1 MHPAKITFTKS
12 QQKALAIAVVIALIV
27 GTLFLRAYIG
37 LLAVAAIVSFIF
49 YPAFEFILR
58 KTKRKNLAANATFL
72 LSLLVFIIPVFLI
85 SAITIVQL
93 SQIIKDIAKISSSS
107 DFNQHFRDFIT
118 QVNGLLE
125 QLPGDSVNISTESV
139 ARSLQNNLS
148 TIANTILSALQASIG
163 SIPRLITQFI
173 IYIYVFVA
181 ILLHKDTLVAMLKK
195 LNPMGSDI
203 TELYLKRA
211 GLMTGAMV
219 RGQFIIAILQGL
231 VGALFLHLCG
241 VQYFAFFW
249 LLLTALSIIPLG
261 GGIIIIPFGI
271 INLLIGNYWQGLVL
285 LLSHFLITTN
295 IDNVLRPKMVHKEA
309 KLNSALTILSVFAG
323 IGIFGFIGIIIGP
336 VVMIILVTT
345 IQVYLEDEKK
355 KTQLDI
361 ETM

>member
-1 MHPAKITFTKS
+1 MHHTKITFTKP
-12 QQKALAIAVVIALIV
+12 QQKALSIAVIIALIV

-49 YPAFEFILR
+49 YPAYDFILR
-58 KTKRKNLAANATFL
+58 KTKRKNIAANATFL
-72 LSLLVFIIPVFLI
+72 ISLLVFIIPVFI
-85 SAITIVQL
+85 VSTVTIVQL
-93 SQIIKDIAKISSSS
+93 SQIIKDIAKISSSGS
-107 DFNQHFRDFIT
+107 FNQYFKDFIT
-118 QVNGLLE
+118 QINGLLD
-125 QLPGDSVNISTESV
+125 QLPGNNLTLSTESIT
-139 ARSLQNNLS
+139 RSLQSNLS
-148 TIANTILSALQASIG
+148 TIANTILSALQSSIG
-163 SIPRLITQFI
+163 SIPRIITQFI
-173 IYIYVFVA
+173 IYIYVFVS
-181 ILLHKDTLVAMLKK
+181 ILLNKDTLVAMLKK

-231 VGALFLHLCG
+231 VGALFLQLCG
-241 VQYFAFFW
+241 VNYFAFFW

-271 INLLIGNYWQGLVL
+271 INLLIGNYWQGLTL

-295 IDNVLRPKMVHKEA
+295 IDNVLRPKMVPKDA

-336 VVMIILVTT
+336 VVMIIIVTT
-345 IQVYLEDEKK
+345 IQVYLQDEKD
-355 KTQLDI
+355 TQAI
-361 ETM
+361 ESEVT

>member
-1 MHPAKITFTKS
+1 MHTDKIKFTKS
-12 QQKALAIAVVIALIV
+12 QQKALSIAVIIALIV

-49 YPAFEFILR
+49 YPVYDFILN

-72 LSLLVFIIPVFLI
+72 ISLLVFIIPVFLV
-85 SAITIVQL
+85 SAVTIVQL
-93 SQIIKDIAKISSSS
+93 SQIIKDIAKISSSV
-107 DFNQHFRDFIT
+107 DFNQHFRDFIN
-118 QVNGLLE
+118 QINSFLN
-125 QLPGDSVNISTESV
+125 QLPGNGLSLSTESITK
-139 ARSLQNNLS
+139 SLQNNLS
-148 TIANTILSALQASIG
+148 SIANSILSALQSSIG
-163 SIPRLITQFI
+163 SIPRIITQFI
-173 IYIYVFVA
+173 IYIYVFVS
-181 ILLHKDTLVAMLKK
+181 ILLHRDTLVAMLKK

-219 RGQFIIAILQGL
+219 RGQFVIAVLQGL
-231 VGALFLHLCG
+231 VGALFLRICG
-241 VQYFAFFW
+241 VDYFAFFW
-249 LLLTALSIIPLG
+249 LILTALSIIPLG

-295 IDNVLRPKMVHKEA
+295 IDNVLRPKMVPKDA

-345 IQVYLEDEKK
+345 IQVYLQDEQKSIES
-355 KTQLDI
+355 KT
-361 ETM
+361 T

>member
-1 MHPAKITFTKS
+1 MHHTKITFTKP
-12 QQKALAIAVVIALIV
+12 QQKALSIAVIIALIV

-49 YPAFEFILR
+49 YPAYDFILR
-58 KTKRKNLAANATFL
+58 KTKRKNIAANATFL
-72 LSLLVFIIPVFLI
+72 ISLLVFIIPVFI
-85 SAITIVQL
+85 VSAVTIVQL
-93 SQIIKDIAKISSSS
+93 SQIIKDIAKISSSGS
-107 DFNQHFRDFIT
+107 FNQYFKDFIT
-118 QVNGLLE
+118 LINGLLD
-125 QLPGDSVNISTESV
+125 QLPGNNLTLSTESIT
-139 ARSLQNNLS
+139 RSLQSNLS
-148 TIANTILSALQASIG
+148 TIANTILSALQSSIG
-163 SIPRLITQFI
+163 SIPRIITQFI
-173 IYIYVFVA
+173 IYIYVFVS
-181 ILLHKDTLVAMLKK
+181 ILLNKDTLVAMLKK

-231 VGALFLHLCG
+231 VGALFLQLCG
-241 VQYFAFFW
+241 VNYFAFFW

-271 INLLIGNYWQGLVL
+271 INLLIGNYWQGLTL

-295 IDNVLRPKMVHKEA
+295 IDNVLRPKMVPKDA

-336 VVMIILVTT
+336 VVMIIIVTT
-345 IQVYLEDEKK
+345 IQVYLQDEKD
-355 KTQLDI
+355 TQAI
-361 ETM
+361 ESEVT